1 MDFFARQKV
10 VPNWNNSLIQQ
21 QVALVLGVGGIGC
34 SVARNLCR
42 LGLSEVILV
51 DYDVVAASNINRQ
64 VLYCSSD
71 VGRRKIDAA
80 VDGLQRDNITS
91 KVTPVFC
98 DAVKEWGRIVELA
111 ISATVVFN
119 CIDYGE
125 YFDYAVCSLCAQ
137 LSLPYV
143 AASSYG
149 HTAIAECYP
158 VLARP
163 KQGPCWGCNNAPAK
177 KDVLQKLIPSL
188 ILDYK
193 EIEFLPKDT
202 YMLTNSDVGS
212 SILPCSLGAMLATGC
227 WLNTL
232 HGYSLPQ
239 WTTADYATFNI
250 FSYTVQSNP
259 DCIICCNAP
268 SYSKQT
274 LEVYFGT
281 RVVKLSPVE
290 GEAVPYTDGC
300 ITDPV
305 TEALT
310 EEARQHLQ
318 PLAQLGEEYAHCY
331 VPAIPAA
338 DMNLLPQGTAKLPNE
353 LQKPLLKTANGTV
366 QALRSGGRSALMVT
380 RDTIYR
386 LKGCGNY
393 LDVDGFRYSYP
404 GFPLKP
410 VEGKEDGGVEVKG
423 CCFKHTAVT
432 EQFMSEHVGKVLAAQ
447 GMVVGNRPRGMWK
460 YSLPQEPL
468 PKIEKWCGLFETLG
482 ERRLASHL
490 LVGLDLLLPL
500 MFPDLVSSHD
510 KVLDLFPRARMI
522 CTAKGVSSVQPT
534 WSAWLSKDREQL
546 LVDLCTV
553 QLQEARP
560 SQGAAPHTTHL
571 TPSLLGEWC
580 QASYALRE
588 SLPLQEEESKGCGS
602 LMAALY
608 WELGWE
614 VGVVKRLM
622 EECGINWGY
631 FIDHN
636 PFEPHCNCHPNNF
649 IILPPGEEKL
659 LAPVDFDLAFRG
671 ERFFSPYTGQGD
683 TELFQSWIHT
693 EYEEMGRTL
702 GGDQSN
708 TGVQTSSGEVAWHT
722 AALTWAFR
730 DTMVRAYSCS
740 YNKGAN
746 LHPLPDRLKVAMRAL
761 VTMALVLTANH
772 TS

>member
-1 MDFFARQKV
+1 M
-10 VPNWNNSLIQQ
+10 PHLNTTS
-21 QVALVLGVGGIGC
+21 
-34 SVARNLCR
+34 R

-51 DYDVVAASNINRQ
+51 DFDVVAASNINRQ

-91 KVTPVFC
+91 
-98 DAVKEWGRIVELA
+98 
-111 ISATVVFN
+111 N
-119 CIDYGE
+119 YGE

-281 RVVKLSPVE
+281 SVVKLSPVE

-305 TEALT
+305 TKALT

-338 DMNLLPQGTAKLPNE
+338 DMKCVAMGSLLPQGTAKLPNE

-447 GMVVGNRPRGMWK
+447 GMVMRNGVACLRPWEKGGTHEVSQGVIIGNEVLSSGSVIRVMGHQSVMRYHYGSSGCH
-460 YSLPQEPL
+460 YGSSECHEVSLWV
-468 PKIEKWCGLFETLG
+468 IRVSCGVT
-482 ERRLASHL
+482 R
-490 LVGLDLLLPL
+490 
-500 MFPDLVSSHD
+500 
-510 KVLDLFPRARMI
+510 VLDLFPRARMI
-522 CTAKGVSSVQPT
+522 CTAKGVSSGPAHLV
-534 WSAWLSKDREQL
+534 SMAEQGQRAAACG
-546 LVDLCTV
+546 LVHCAT
-553 QLQEARP
+553 QEARP

-580 QASYALRE
+580 QASYVLRE

-649 IILPPGEEKL
+649 IILPPVSDIIDGEEKL

-708 TGVQTSSGEVAWHT
+708 TGRHESIGYHGVGAHSKPHILMQQLVVTSFET
-722 AALTWAFR
+722 
-730 DTMVRAYSCS
+730 
-740 YNKGAN
+740 
-746 LHPLPDRLKVAMRAL
+746 
-761 VTMALVLTANH
+761 
-772 TS
+772 